1 MRLWPA
7 SLRSRLMLMI
17 FFTLLLANALTLSLL
32 LYERMSS
39 ARSVM
44 LGNLEYD
51 VATSVAILDRLP
63 AAERP
68 QWLARLARGNYRYR
82 LSAGVSG
89 HYPDS
94 WRSRDAVR
102 SLQEALSGSYPVSI
116 IAVPGPREHIQA
128 HITLHDGAPLSI
140 DLWPRLP
147 VIARWL
153 PAVLIVQFLLLL
165 ACAWYAVRQVV
176 RPMTR
181 FTRAIDALQP
191 ANSAPG
197 MMAEQGP
204 VEVQHAA
211 RAFNAMQTRIRDH
224 LQERARILA
233 AISHDLQTPITRM
246 KLRLEMTDAPELRD
260 KLLQDLDNM
269 SRLVREGIAFARSA
283 QPLEEKRQRLDL
295 NAFLDSIALDYAD
308 VGRPV
313 AFIPAEEGRVVLTQP
328 QALRR
333 IMTNLIDNGLKFA
346 ERVDIRLSYAM
357 NGDPIIQV
365 MDNGPGI
372 PEASLEEVLQQF
384 FRLENS
390 RNRETGGT
398 GLGLAIAAQLTS
410 QMPGTLRLGNRPEGG
425 LEAIIRLDSAV
436 LYPSVSRAETDNL
449 TDKNP

>member
-147 VIARWL
+147 AIARWL
-153 PAVLIVQFLLLL
+153 PAVLIVQFLLL

-372 PEASLEEVLQQF
+372 PEASLEEVLQPF

>member
-128 HITLHDGAPLSI
+128 HIALHDGAPLSI

-147 VIARWL
+147 AIARWL

-372 PEASLEEVLQQF
+372 PEASLEEVLQPF

-436 LYPSVSRAETDNL
+436 LYPSVSRAETDKL

>member
-147 VIARWL
+147 AIARWL

-283 QPLEEKRQRLDL
+283 QPLEEKRQRLYL

-308 VGRPV
+308 VGRAV

-372 PEASLEEVLQQF
+372 PEASLEEVLQPF

-449 TDKNP
+449 TDKKP

>member
-147 VIARWL
+147 AIARWL

-313 AFIPAEEGRVVLTQP
+313 AFIPTEEGRVVLTQP

-372 PEASLEEVLQQF
+372 PEASLEEVLQPF

>member
-68 QWLARLARGNYRYR
+68 QWLERLARGNYRYR

-147 VIARWL
+147 AIARWL

-372 PEASLEEVLQQF
+372 PEASLEEVLQPF

-449 TDKNP
+449 TDKKP

>member
-147 VIARWL
+147 AIARWL

-372 PEASLEEVLQQF
+372 PEASLEEELQPF

>member
-82 LSAGVSG
+82 LSTGVSG

-147 VIARWL
+147 AIARWL

-333 IMTNLIDNGLKFA
+333 IMTNLIDNALKFA

-372 PEASLEEVLQQF
+372 PEASLEEVLQPF

>member
-147 VIARWL
+147 AIARWL

-372 PEASLEEVLQQF
+372 PEASLEEVLQPF

-398 GLGLAIAAQLTS
+398 GRGLAIAAQLTS

>member
-147 VIARWL
+147 AIARWL

-191 ANSAPG
+191 ANRAPG
-197 MMAEQGP
+197 MMAVQGP

-372 PEASLEEVLQQF
+372 PEASLEEVLQPF

>member
-32 LYERMSS
+32 LYERISS

-147 VIARWL
+147 AIARWL

-372 PEASLEEVLQQF
+372 PEASLEEVLQPF

>member
-147 VIARWL
+147 AIARWL

-372 PEASLEEVLQQF
+372 PEASLEEVLQPF

-425 LEAIIRLDSAV
+425 LEVIIRLDSAV

>member
-147 VIARWL
+147 AIARWL

-204 VEVQHAA
+204 AEVQHAA

-333 IMTNLIDNGLKFA
+333 IMSNLIDNGLKFA

-372 PEASLEEVLQQF
+372 PEASLEEVLQPF

-436 LYPSVSRAETDNL
+436 LYPSVPRAETDNL

>member
-1 MRLWPA
+1 MKLWPA
-7 SLRSRLMLMI
+7 SLQSRLMVMI
-17 FFTLLLANALTLSLL
+17 FLALLLANALTLSLL

-147 VIARWL
+147 AIARWL

-372 PEASLEEVLQQF
+372 PEASLEEVLQPF

>member
-82 LSAGVSG
+82 LFAGVSG

-147 VIARWL
+147 AIARWL

-372 PEASLEEVLQQF
+372 PEASLEEVLQPF

>member
-82 LSAGVSG
+82 LSAGASG

-102 SLQEALSGSYPVSI
+102 SLQQALSGSYPVSI

-147 VIARWL
+147 AIARWL

-176 RPMTR
+176 HPMTR
-181 FTRAIDALQP
+181 FTHAIDALQP
-191 ANSAPG
+191 ANSDPG

-295 NAFLDSIALDYAD
+295 NAFLDSIVLDYAD

-313 AFIPAEEGRVVLTQP
+313 AFPAAEEGRVVLTQP

-346 ERVDIRLSYAM
+346 ERVDIRLSYAT

-372 PEASLEEVLQQF
+372 PETSLEEVLQPF

-410 QMPGTLRLGNRPEGG
+410 QMPGTLRLANRPEGG
-425 LEAIIRLDSAV
+425 LEAIIRLDAAV
-436 LYPSVSRAETDNL
+436 LYPSVSPAETDN
-449 TDKNP
+449 

>member
-147 VIARWL
+147 AIARWL

-372 PEASLEEVLQQF
+372 PEASLEEVLQPF

-410 QMPGTLRLGNRPEGG
+410 QMQGTLRLGNRPEGG

>member
-147 VIARWL
+147 AIARWL

-181 FTRAIDALQP
+181 FTRAIDDLQP

-372 PEASLEEVLQQF
+372 PEASLEEVLQPF

>member
-147 VIARWL
+147 AIARWL

-372 PEASLEEVLQQF
+372 PEASLEEVLQPF

>member
-17 FFTLLLANALTLSLL
+17 FFTLPLANALTLSLL

-147 VIARWL
+147 AIARWL

-372 PEASLEEVLQQF
+372 PEASLEEVLQPF

>member
-102 SLQEALSGSYPVSI
+102 SLQEALSGNYPVSI

-147 VIARWL
+147 AIARWL

-191 ANSAPG
+191 ANSALG
-197 MMAEQGP
+197 MMAVQGP

-233 AISHDLQTPITRM
+233 AISRSP
-246 KLRLEMTDAPELRD
+246 DA
-260 KLLQDLDNM
+260 
-269 SRLVREGIAFARSA
+269 
-283 QPLEEKRQRLDL
+283 
-295 NAFLDSIALDYAD
+295 DYAHEAATGND
-308 VGRPV
+308 
-313 AFIPAEEGRVVLTQP
+313 
-328 QALRR
+328 RR
-333 IMTNLIDNGLKFA
+333 A
-346 ERVDIRLSYAM
+346 
-357 NGDPIIQV
+357 
-365 MDNGPGI
+365 
-372 PEASLEEVLQQF
+372 
-384 FRLENS
+384 
-390 RNRETGGT
+390 GT
-398 GLGLAIAAQLTS
+398 A
-410 QMPGTLRLGNRPEGG
+410 R
-425 LEAIIRLDSAV
+425 
-436 LYPSVSRAETDNL
+436 
-449 TDKNP
+449 

>member
-147 VIARWL
+147 AIARWL

-191 ANSAPG
+191 ANSALG
-197 MMAEQGP
+197 MMAVQGP

-372 PEASLEEVLQQF
+372 PEASLEEVLQPF

>member
-147 VIARWL
+147 AIARWL

-308 VGRPV
+308 VGKPV

-372 PEASLEEVLQQF
+372 PEASLEEVLQPF

>member
-147 VIARWL
+147 AIARWL
-153 PAVLIVQFLLLL
+153 TAVLIVQFLLLL

-372 PEASLEEVLQQF
+372 PEASLEEVLQPF

>member
-147 VIARWL
+147 AIARWL

-308 VGRPV
+308 VGRAV

-372 PEASLEEVLQQF
+372 PEASLEEVLQPF

>member
-82 LSAGVSG
+82 LSTGVSG

-147 VIARWL
+147 AIARWL

-372 PEASLEEVLQQF
+372 PEASLEEVLQPF

-410 QMPGTLRLGNRPEGG
+410 QMPGTLRLGNCPEGG

-436 LYPSVSRAETDNL
+436 LYPSVSRAETENL

>member
-1 MRLWPA
+1 
-7 SLRSRLMLMI
+7 MLMI

-147 VIARWL
+147 AIARWL

-308 VGRPV
+308 VGRAV

-372 PEASLEEVLQQF
+372 PEASLEEVLQPF

>member
-147 VIARWL
+147 AIARWL

-191 ANSAPG
+191 SNSASG

-372 PEASLEEVLQQF
+372 PEASLEEVLQPF

>member
-147 VIARWL
+147 AIARWL

-197 MMAEQGP
+197 MMAVQGP

-372 PEASLEEVLQQF
+372 PEASLEEVLQPF

>member
-7 SLRSRLMLMI
+7 TLRSRLMLMI

-82 LSAGVSG
+82 LSAGSSG
-89 HYPDS
+89 SYPTR

-128 HITLHDGAPLSI
+128 HIILHDGAPLSI

-147 VIARWL
+147 AIARWL
-153 PAVLIVQFLLLL
+153 PAVLVAQFLLLL
-165 ACAWYAVRQVV
+165 ACAWYAVRLVV
-176 RPMTR
+176 RPMTC
-181 FTRAIDALQP
+181 FTHAIDALQP
-191 ANSAPG
+191 ADSAPG

-246 KLRLEMTDAPELRD
+246 KLRLEMADAPDLRA

-313 AFIPAEEGRVVLTQP
+313 TFMPAEEGRVVLTQP

-333 IMTNLIDNGLKFA
+333 IMTNLVDNGLKFA
-346 ERVDIRLSYAM
+346 ERVDIRLSYPR

-372 PEASLEEVLQQF
+372 PQESLKDVLQPF

-390 RNRETGGT
+390 RNRDTGGT
-398 GLGLAIAAQLTS
+398 GLGLAIAAQLAS
-410 QMPGTLRLGNRPEGG
+410 QMPATLYLRNRPEGG
-425 LEAIIRLDSAV
+425 LEASLRLDATV
-436 LYPSVSRAETDNL
+436 LYPSVSPAGIDN
-449 TDKNP
+449 

>member
-147 VIARWL
+147 AIARWL

-246 KLRLEMTDAPELRD
+246 KLRVEMAGEPELRD
-260 KLLQDLDNM
+260 KLLNDLDSM
-269 SRLVREGIAFARSA
+269 TRLVREGIAYARSSES
-283 QPLEEKRQRLDL
+283 LEETPLKLEL
-295 NAFLDSIALDYAD
+295 NAWVNSIACDYQDIGKNVQLQAND
-308 VGRPV
+308 TRLPIVTR
-313 AFIPAEEGRVVLTQP
+313 P

-333 IMTNLIDNGLKFA
+333 VMTNLLDNALKFGEYAVIAIDNSSSEEVVVHITDG
-346 ERVDIRLSYAM
+346 
-357 NGDPIIQV
+357 
-365 MDNGPGI
+365 GPGI
-372 PEASLEEVLQQF
+372 PDDELEAVLQPF
-384 FRLENS
+384 YRVETS
-390 RNRETGGT
+390 RNRDTGGT
-398 GLGLAIAAQLTS
+398 GLGLAIAAQLTA
-410 QMPGTLRLGNRPEGG
+410 QLEGKLNLTNRAGGG
-425 LEAIIRLDSAV
+425 LD
-436 LYPSVSRAETDNL
+436 VSITLPRR
-449 TDKNP
+449 

>member
-1 MRLWPA
+1 
-7 SLRSRLMLMI
+7 MLMI

-147 VIARWL
+147 AIARWL

-313 AFIPAEEGRVVLTQP
+313 AFIPTEEGRVVLTQP

-372 PEASLEEVLQQF
+372 PEASLEEVLQPF